1 MTPRLGHR
9 QGRKQTSNMSV
20 KQILLFPSLCYQK
33 SNQAEPLNILPMMN
47 RPLSL
52 ACDHVD
58 DALLLDERA
67 LRHPRRLFLV
77 GRHAEG
83 CGKRLVQTRFLYPFS

>member
-1 MTPRLGHR
+1 MAL
-9 QGRKQTSNMSV
+9 
-20 KQILLFPSLCYQK
+20 
-33 SNQAEPLNILPMMN
+33 LPMMN